1 MRSEKYIMSGRYICF
16 LVLLEYGDYIEAVSE
31 DGSFTLC
38 VDFENYAK
46 HFDTTEEAI
55 TWAKSHKLKDG
66 KFGVRCY
73 WAETEE
79 HT

>member
-16 LVLLEYGDYIEAVSE
+16 LVLLEYGDNYEAESE
-31 DGSFTLC
+31 EGSFTLC